1 MLEAFLAFLRL
12 GCISFGGPAAHLGY
26 FRDEFVRRRD
36 WLTESQFAQCIA
48 ISQLLPGPGSSQTGM
63 LIGLIRAGW
72 PGAVGA
78 WIGFTLPSA
87 ILMAAFAFV
96 PSHAAAGAGWLHG
109 LLLVAVAVVAQ
120 AVAIMARVLAPDA
133 ARLVLAFGTLAIVL
147 AAPYAA
153 TAPLAIGACALA
165 GMLLRSAKH
174 TAAEP
179 LPLPVTR
186 TGAIAAMATFLV
198 LLAGLGIAAQ
208 LTHSRE
214 ALLAARFYD
223 VGSLVFGGGHVV
235 LPLLQ
240 SQVVSA
246 GIASPKSLIA
256 GYAAAQA
263 VPGPLFTLSSY
274 IGTIAFNASLG
285 IRGAV
290 IATVAIF
297 LPSFFLI
304 AGVSPFY
311 ASLAANER
319 FARALAGANAAVV
332 GLLASA
338 FVTPIWTNAI
348 HSYLDVAFAAAAFA
362 ALSLFRAPAWLVVA
376 LGAGAGLAIFR

>member
-1 MLEAFLAFLRL
+1 MLEAFLAFFRL

-26 FRDEFVRRRD
+26 FRDEFVRRRE

-48 ISQLLPGPGSSQTGM
+48 ITQLLPGPGSSQTGM

-87 ILMAAFAFV
+87 VLMTAFAYV
-96 PSHAAAGAGWLHG
+96 PSPAAGSGWLHG

-120 AVAIMARVLAPDA
+120 AVATMARVLAPDA
-133 ARLVLAFGTLAIVL
+133 ARLALAFGTLAIVL
-147 AAPYAA
+147 AAPHAV
-153 TAPLAIGACALA
+153 TAPLAIGGCALA
-165 GMLLRSAKH
+165 GMLLRGAKH

-179 LPLPVTR
+179 LSLPVTR
-186 TGAIAAMATFLV
+186 TGALAAMACFLV
-198 LLAGLGIAAQ
+198 LLAGLGVAAQ

-246 GIASPKSLIA
+246 GIASPKSLVA

-274 IGTIAFNASLG
+274 IGAIAFDGALA
-285 IRGAV
+285 IRGAA
-290 IATVAIF
+290 IATAAIF
-297 LPSFFLI
+297 LPSFLLI

-311 ASLAANER
+311 AALAANER

-348 HSYLDVAFAAAAFA
+348 HSYVDVAFAAAAFA
-362 ALSLFRAPAWLVVA
+362 ALSIFRAPAWLVVA
-376 LGAGAGLAIFR
+376 LGAAAGLAIFR